1 MTTDTLPFDPTRL
14 IAPPRED
21 EQPMEP
27 ASSGPS
33 RVNRITRL
41 WRGRPDDAPWVR
53 PSLLALLTLV
63 AVLYVWG
70 LGASGWANTFYS
82 AAVQAG
88 SKSWKAFFFGSFD
101 ASNFITVDKPP
112 ASLWVMGLSARVFGV
127 SAWSILVPQAL
138 MGVATV
144 AVVYATVRRWFTAG
158 AGLLAGAIV
167 ALTPVA
173 VLMFRFNNPDTLLV
187 LLLTGAVYATTRA
200 IEKASTRW
208 LALAGVLVG
217 FGFLTKMLQALL
229 VVPALALVYLLA
241 APTPFWRR
249 VRQLAAA
256 AAALVV
262 SGGWWVAV
270 VEIWPAASRPYIG
283 GSQNN
288 SLLNLIFS
296 YNGFG
301 RLIGSET
308 GSVTGGGAAGTG
320 TGVWGPTGWSRLFNS
335 QFGGQTAWL
344 LPAAAAF
351 FVVLLLMTW
360 RSPRHDR
367 TKVATLLWGG
377 SLFATAAVISFSQGI
392 IHPYYTVAL
401 APGIGA
407 LVGIGATT
415 MWARRSHL
423 VARAVLAVVLAG
435 TALWSYVLLDR
446 TPTWHPWVRA
456 AVLITGSVAVLGLLI
471 GRRLGRI
478 GLITTAVVGIIA
490 GLLGPGAYSIATAA
504 QPHSGAIPSAG
515 PALAGAAGLGGAP
528 GGGRGFGGGFP
539 GSSAGRFPG
548 SSTERLPGA
557 FSGRQETGALPQ
569 GFTVPGRGS
578 QVGPSGTGLGGFGGF
593 GAAQGQLPR
602 TGGYGGV
609 GGGGG
614 LLGSSQPS
622 TAVVRALE
630 KNASRYTW
638 VAAAVG
644 ANNAAGYQLATDDPV
659 MAIGGFNGTDPAP
672 TLRQFQDDVRAGKVH
687 YFIASGGTGVAN
699 GGRSDAQQITTWV
712 ESHFKSTSV
721 GGVTL
726 YDLTTS
732 SSSSLSS

>member
-478 GLITTAVVGIIA
+478 GLIITAAVGIIA

-593 GAAQGQLPR
+593 GGAQGQLPR

-630 KNASRYTW
+630 KNASRYT
-638 VAAAVG
+638 
-644 ANNAAGYQLATDDPV
+644 
-659 MAIGGFNGTDPAP
+659 
-672 TLRQFQDDVRAGKVH
+672 
-687 YFIASGGTGVAN
+687 
-699 GGRSDAQQITTWV
+699 
-712 ESHFKSTSV
+712 
-721 GGVTL
+721 
-726 YDLTTS
+726 
-732 SSSSLSS
+732 

>member
-1 MTTDTLPFDPTRL
+1 L
-14 IAPPRED
+14 
-21 EQPMEP
+21 
-27 ASSGPS
+27 
-33 RVNRITRL
+33 
-41 WRGRPDDAPWVR
+41 
-53 PSLLALLTLV
+53 LLALLMLT
-63 AVLYVWG
+63 AVLYLWD
-70 LGASGWANTFYS
+70 LGASGWANSFYS

-88 SKSWKAFFFGSFD
+88 AKSWKAFFFGSFD

-112 ASLWVMGLSARVFGV
+112 ASLWVMDLSARIFGV
-127 SAWSILVPQAL
+127 NAWSILVPEAL

-144 AVVYATVRRWFTAG
+144 AIVYATVRRWFTAG
-158 AGLLAGAIV
+158 AGLLAGAVV

-187 LLLTGAVYATTRA
+187 LLLTGAAYATTRA

-208 LALAGVLVG
+208 LALAGALVG
-217 FGFLTKMLQALL
+217 FGFLTKMIQAFL
-229 VVPALALVYLLA
+229 VVPAFALVYLLA

-249 VRQLAAA
+249 VRQLAIA
-256 AAALVV
+256 AAALVA
-262 SGGWWVAV
+262 SGGWWVAI

-288 SLLNLIFS
+288 NLLNLIFG

-301 RLIGSET
+301 RLTGNET
-308 GSVTGGGAAGTG
+308 GSVTGGGIAAAGTG
-320 TGVWGPTGWSRLFNS
+320 MWGSTGWSRLFNS

-344 LPAAAAF
+344 LPAAAGF

-360 RSPRHDR
+360 RSARHDR
-367 TKVATLLWGG
+367 IKVATLLWGG
-377 SLFATAAVISFSQGI
+377 SLFAMAAVISFSQGI

-407 LVGIGATT
+407 LVGIGVTT

-423 VARAVLAVVLAG
+423 AARAVLATVVAG
-435 TALWSYVLLDR
+435 TAIWSYVLLDR
-446 TPTWHPWVRA
+446 TPSWHPWVRVAVVVA
-456 AVLITGSVAVLGLLI
+456 AAAAVLGLLV

-478 GLITTAVVGIIA
+478 GLIGTAAVSVIA

-504 QPHSGAIPSAG
+504 EPHSGAIPSAG
-515 PALAGAAGLGGAP
+515 PTMTGAVGFGGAP
-528 GGGRGFGGGFP
+528 GGGRGLAGGFP
-539 GSSAGRFPG
+539 GSSTGRFPG
-548 SSTERLPGA
+548 SSTGRFPGSSTGRFPGA
-557 FSGRQETGALPQ
+557 FSGRQGTGALPQ
-569 GFTVPGRGS
+569 GLTVPGRNG
-578 QVGPSGTGLGGFGGF
+578 QVRPSGTGFGGV
-593 GAAQGQLPR
+593 GDTQSQLPR
-602 TGGYGGV
+602 IGGFGGV

-614 LLGSSQPS
+614 LLGSTQPS
-622 TAVVRALE
+622 TAVVRSLE

-659 MAIGGFNGTDPAP
+659 MALGGFNGSDPAP
-672 TLRQFQDDVRAGKVH
+672 TLGQFEADVKAGKVH

-699 GGRSDAQQITTWV
+699 GGGSDAQQITTWV
-712 ESHFKSTSV
+712 ESHFKSTSI

-732 SSSSLSS
+732 NSSSLSS